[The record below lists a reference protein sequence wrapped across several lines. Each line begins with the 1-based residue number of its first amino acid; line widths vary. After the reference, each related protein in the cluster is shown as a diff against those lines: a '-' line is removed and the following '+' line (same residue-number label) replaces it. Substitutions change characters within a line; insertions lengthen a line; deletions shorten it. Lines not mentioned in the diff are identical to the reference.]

1 MLQAAYVPGLNLLVM
16 TSGSPTNQLHVYDL
30 ATGETQNFSLS
41 NQPVSLT
48 VDTLAKQGRVV
59 VATEYQAEV
68 FDFNSADLATP
79 TRQQI
84 STSYNSPSIA
94 VRRDDLFA
102 AGSNLEVIDISTKSS
117 EISEGVYWYSPDIKL
132 GSNGDVLLG
141 LEANLSPQSFTGV
154 FVESGQWNLQNTE
167 DEYHGDHS
175 HGGIFWFDK
184 AGEYYID
191 GNGNYYTLKD
201 GTHLDL
207 KWAGQLPLSE
217 LSGTYKPSITAFID
231 TGSEYVIAE
240 GEQSRQL
247 RVIDKASNTVIE
259 TFSATN
265 REGSW
270 GADEEHIQFAFVADG
285 GEIYVIKSLNDY
297 TTSWEYAQPELVRVK

>member
-1 MLQAAYVPGLNLLVM
+1 M
-16 TSGSPTNQLHVYDL
+16 
-30 ATGETQNFSLS
+30 
-41 NQPVSLT
+41 
-48 VDTLAKQGRVV
+48 
-59 VATEYQAEV
+59 V
-68 FDFNSADLATP
+68 F
-79 TRQQI
+79 
-84 STSYNSPSIA
+84 
-94 VRRDDLFA
+94 
-102 AGSNLEVIDISTKSS
+102 
-117 EISEGVYWYSPDIKL
+117 PDIKL

-217 LSGTYKPSITAFID
+217 LSDTYKPSITAFID

-259 TFSATN
+259 TFAATN

-270 GADEEHIQFAFVADG
+270 GQM
-285 GEIYVIKSLNDY
+285 KSIFSLPLSLMAEKS
-297 TTSWEYAQPELVRVK
+297 T